1 MDAAD
6 TINNCAPTVPVPAAQ
21 VEEPPVEAPSPIV
34 QKSASVD
41 LPKPK
46 EAVQNE
52 VIIVLSYSRYYL
64 FGATKN

>member
-1 MDAAD
+1 MEVVAE
-6 TINNCAPTVPVPAAQ
+6 TIAVPAPPAAQ
-21 VEEPPVEAPSPIV
+21 PSSSSEEQLVAPVVV

-52 VIIVLSYSRYYL
+52 VILL
-64 FGATKN
+64 